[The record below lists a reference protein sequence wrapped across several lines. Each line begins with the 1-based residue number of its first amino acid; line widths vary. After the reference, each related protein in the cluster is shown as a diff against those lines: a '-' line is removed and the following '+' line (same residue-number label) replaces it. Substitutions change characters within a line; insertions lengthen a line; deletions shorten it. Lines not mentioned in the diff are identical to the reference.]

1 MLYIFSSDSPSIQL
15 SEMIN
20 AFCHSYSDFKFVA
33 LDNLPSLK
41 QHDKVLFAWEAD
53 ICGVDTSILKL
64 IHKAY
69 LSSPKFFS
77 GCKGSILC
85 FSKTIFYTKYFSS
98 HIAFLTNNMGLEFI
112 GKPEVIPLISAFIEL
127 LN

>member
-85 FSKTIFYTKYFSS
+85 FSKTIFYTKYFWHYPPNTNIHQEESRRRRRKRGRSSS
-98 HIAFLTNNMGLEFI
+98 HLENFL
-112 GKPEVIPLISAFIEL
+112 
-127 LN
+127 

>member
-20 AFCHSYSDFKFVA
+20 AFCHSYSDFKFVT

-41 QHDKVLFAWEAD
+41 LHDKVLFAREAD

-69 LSSPKFFS
+69 LSSPKFLVAAKALSYALARRF
-77 GCKGSILC
+77 
-85 FSKTIFYTKYFSS
+85 FTQNIFQA
-98 HIAFLTNNMGLEFI
+98 I
-112 GKPEVIPLISAFIEL
+112 
-127 LN
+127 

>member
-85 FSKTIFYTKYFSS
+85 FSKTIFYTKYFSVNKYC
-98 HIAFLTNNMGLEFI
+98 FLQYRQFANWKYDFGRRYRI
-112 GKPEVIPLISAFIEL
+112 WKI
-127 LN
+127 